1 MPITNSE
8 KTRRRA
14 LLKTHYDV
22 ENSHDMNGIMATFS
36 PDGEMLYNRIPFK
49 DPQSIRDAHELMG
62 FSGADGAFEDIHH
75 YIDGEHFTDDEIIV
89 EGRLCGKHVGEFQG
103 IEATGRNVE
112 LPFVTFYHFDKTDK
126 LISERVV
133 MNLGA
138 LASFRG
144 KVPGRK

>member
-1 MPITNSE
+1 MPITDSE

-22 ENSHDMNGIMATFS
+22 ENDHDINGILATFA
-36 PDGEMLYNRIPFK
+36 PDGEMLYNRIPFT
-49 DPQSIRDAHELMG
+49 DPQSIRDAHDLIG
-62 FSGADGAFEDIHH
+62 FTGTEGAFKDVHN
-75 YIDGEHFTDDEIIV
+75 YIDVEHFTEDEIIV

-103 IEATGRNVE
+103 FEATGRNVE
-112 LPFVTFYHFDKTDK
+112 LPFVAFYHFDKTDK

-138 LASFRG
+138 LVASGPKRG
-144 KVPGRK
+144 

>member
-1 MPITNSE
+1 MPITDSE

-22 ENSHDMNGIMATFS
+22 ENDHDMNGIMATFA
-36 PDGEMLYNRIPFK
+36 PDAEMLFNRTPFT
-49 DPQSIRDAHELMG
+49 DPQSIRYAHVLLG
-62 FSGADGAFEDIHH
+62 FSGTDGAIKDIHN
-75 YIDGEHFTDDEIIV
+75 YIDAEHFTEDEIII

-112 LPFVTFYHFDKTDK
+112 LPFVVFYHFDKTDK
-126 LISERVV
+126 LISERIV

-138 LASFRG
+138 LVTSG
-144 KVPGRK
+144 

>member
-1 MPITNSE
+1 MTITDSE

-22 ENSHDMNGIMATFS
+22 ENNHDINAIMATFS
-36 PDGEMLYNRIPFK
+36 PDCEMLFNRFPFT
-49 DPQSIRDAHELMG
+49 DPQSIRAAHGLVG
-62 FSGADGAFEDIHH
+62 FSGTGGAFEDIHMC
-75 YIDGEHFTDDEIIV
+75 IDGEHFTEDEIIV

-103 IEATGRNVE
+103 IEATSRNVE
-112 LPFVTFYHFDKTDK
+112 LPYVAFYHFDKTDK

-138 LASFRG
+138 LVASR
-144 KVPGRK
+144 